1 MLSKCANPDC
11 SATFGYFHL
20 GRVFRANF
28 PTAFDRRRATMGD
41 GGSISKPRRLEFYWL
56 CEQCSQKMTLV
67 YDKDAGVKV
76 RASASASAAA

>member
-1 MLSKCANPDC
+1 
-11 SATFGYFHL
+11 
-20 GRVFRANF
+20 
-28 PTAFDRRRATMGD
+28 MGD

-56 CEQCSQKMTLV
+56 GEQCSQKMTLV